1 MAYDKK
7 HDTKTGCIR
16 RKGIEA
22 IVSMEFSKEEQAL
35 LQLVKS
41 ALLGEQYHIDSD
53 VDKTVVV
60 ALAKKHAVIPFLYDV
75 TEACEL
81 PKECVNIIASASR
94 RAVLQSY
101 RLLFL
106 TKQVS
111 ELLEKNGIAFAI
123 LKGVATASFYQ
134 TPELRK
140 SGDVDILLLNEGDEK
155 KTETILL
162 DAGFSV
168 SSEQH
173 ANHHTVFV
181 SQDGIDI
188 EVHTM
193 LAEPFAYK
201 KINMAMEAQMP
212 LCKEHIQEIYSMG
225 VRIPVLDKPFH
236 AYELLL
242 HMLQHFV
249 YAGFGLKLLC
259 DWVIIWNYEWSQE
272 EKQLFKKL
280 AEESEIDKFAEAIT
294 AVCAKYLGLN
304 KNNFAWEITDSMADK
319 MLREVMD
326 AEDMGWSASSRMV
339 MMSGTGLWA
348 YVKEFHHQMHL
359 NFPKAGKCFLF
370 WPVLWFITLVRFL
383 KNNRKVRNTSTGEIL
398 KEAAKRSKL
407 MEELK
412 LFR

>member
-1 MAYDKK
+1 MAYAKK
-7 HDTKTGCIR
+7 YGTKTGHIR
-16 RKGIEA
+16 RKGINT
-22 IVSMEFSKEEQAL
+22 VVGEFSKEEQAL
-35 LQLVKS
+35 LQLLKS
-41 ALLGEQYHIDSD
+41 ALTGEKYRFGEDA
-53 VDKTVVV
+53 DKNHVL
-60 ALAKKHAVIPFLYDV
+60 ALAKKHAVIPFLYDAV
-75 TEACEL
+75 EESDI
-81 PKECVNIIASASR
+81 PNECMEKISAESR
-94 RAVLQSY
+94 RTVLQSY

-111 ELLEKNGIAFAI
+111 ELLKEHGIEFAV
-123 LKGVATASFYQ
+123 LKGIATASLYKI
-134 TPELRK
+134 PELRK
-140 SGDVDILLLNEGDEK
+140 SGDVDLLLLHEEDEK
-155 KTETILL
+155 KAESILL
-162 DAGFSV
+162 QAGFTV

-181 SQDGIDI
+181 SPDGIDV

-201 KINMAMEAQMP
+201 KINAAMEAQMP
-212 LCKEHIQEIYSMG
+212 LCKEHVIMTDSMG
-225 VRIPVLDKPFH
+225 VMIPVLDKPFH

-259 DWVIIWNYEWSQE
+259 DWVIIWNYNWTEE
-272 EKQLFKKL
+272 EKMLYKQLV
-280 AEESEIDKFAEAIT
+280 EESEIAKFAEAVT
-294 AVCAKYLGLN
+294 AVCSKYLGLN
-304 KNNFAWEITDSMADK
+304 KENYAYVSDESMADV
-319 MLREVMD
+319 MLREVLD

-370 WPVLWFITLVRFL
+370 WPVLWVVTLVRFL
-383 KNNRKVRNTSTGEIL
+383 KNNRKVRNTSTGAIL